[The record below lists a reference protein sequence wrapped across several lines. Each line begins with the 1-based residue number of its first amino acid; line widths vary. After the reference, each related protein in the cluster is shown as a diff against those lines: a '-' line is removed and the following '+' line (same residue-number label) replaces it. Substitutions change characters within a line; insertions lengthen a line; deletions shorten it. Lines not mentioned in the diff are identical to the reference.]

1 MDNRPIHILLIEDNR
16 GYATVVHEMLA
27 RVMDI
32 PYQFK
37 HAERLTTGLKHLE
50 KNETDV
56 VLLDLGLPD
65 SKGLDTFT
73 KVYDYTPKV
82 PIIVLTVNH
91 NDALAVE
98 AIKAG
103 AQDYLVK
110 GQFEGQVLGRAIQ
123 FAIERNRVE
132 ESLKGE
138 NVFLRYILDSPSPIS
153 VMYTDIE
160 RNILYWNEGA
170 ERMFG
175 YKAEEVVG
183 RQKID
188 ILYPDDTTHK
198 AVEDM
203 RLSMLERKEEVDCEI
218 REVTKDGR
226 KIWVNLICV
235 PRFDEKGNVIGIL
248 GIGEDITER
257 RQTKQEL
264 QESFEKLQK
273 TLDAMVNALASTVTI
288 RDPYTANHQK
298 QVTQLACAIA
308 EEMGLTEQQVDWIR
322 MAASVHDIGKINVP
336 IEFLSKP
343 GSLSHV
349 EYDMVKT
356 HPHVGYEILKTIEFP
371 WTMVQA
377 VLQHHERLD
386 GSGYPQGLKG
396 DEIILEARI
405 LGVADVV
412 DAISSHRPYRA
423 AFDIDKALEEIEK
436 NKGTL
441 YDTDVVD
448 ACLKLLKEK
457 GFRLN
462 NREVQAAIS
471 WGTILS

>member
-73 KVYDYTPKV
+73 KVYDHTPKV

-153 VMYTDIE
+153 VMYTDME
-160 RNILYWNEGA
+160 
-170 ERMFG
+170 
-175 YKAEEVVG
+175 
-183 RQKID
+183 
-188 ILYPDDTTHK
+188 
-198 AVEDM
+198 
-203 RLSMLERKEEVDCEI
+203 
-218 REVTKDGR
+218 
-226 KIWVNLICV
+226 
-235 PRFDEKGNVIGIL
+235 
-248 GIGEDITER
+248 
-257 RQTKQEL
+257 
-264 QESFEKLQK
+264 
-273 TLDAMVNALASTVTI
+273 
-288 RDPYTANHQK
+288 
-298 QVTQLACAIA
+298 
-308 EEMGLTEQQVDWIR
+308 
-322 MAASVHDIGKINVP
+322 
-336 IEFLSKP
+336 
-343 GSLSHV
+343 
-349 EYDMVKT
+349 
-356 HPHVGYEILKTIEFP
+356 
-371 WTMVQA
+371 
-377 VLQHHERLD
+377 
-386 GSGYPQGLKG
+386 
-396 DEIILEARI
+396 
-405 LGVADVV
+405 
-412 DAISSHRPYRA
+412 
-423 AFDIDKALEEIEK
+423 
-436 NKGTL
+436 
-441 YDTDVVD
+441 
-448 ACLKLLKEK
+448 
-457 GFRLN
+457 
-462 NREVQAAIS
+462 
-471 WGTILS
+471 

>member
-1 MDNRPIHILLIEDNR
+1 MDNRLINILLIEDNR
-16 GYATVVHEMLA
+16 GYATVVQEMLA

-37 HAERLTTGLKHLE
+37 YAERLSTGLKYLE
-50 KNETDV
+50 KNGTDV

-73 KVYDYTPKV
+73 KVYDHTAKV
-82 PIIVLTVNH
+82 PIIVLTANH
-91 NDALAVE
+91 NDVLAVE

-132 ESLKGE
+132 EALKGE
-138 NVFLRYILDSPSPIS
+138 NVFLRHILDSPSPIS
-153 VMYTDIE
+153 VMYTDME
-160 RNILYWNEGA
+160 RNILYWNKGA

-188 ILYPDDTTHK
+188 ILYPDDTTQN

-203 RLSMLERKEEVDCEI
+203 RLSILERKEEVDREI

-264 QESFEKLQK
+264 QQSFEKLQK

-288 RDPYTANHQK
+288 RDPYTATHQK
-298 QVTQLACAIA
+298 QVTRLACAIA
-308 EEMGLTEQQVDWIR
+308 EEMGLTEQQIDWIR

-356 HPHVGYEILKTIEFP
+356 HPHVGYEILKTVEFP

-441 YDTDVVD
+441 YDTDVVN
-448 ACLKLLKEK
+448 ACLKLLKK
-457 GFRLN
+457 GFKFN
-462 NREVQAAIS
+462 SKEVQAAVS
-471 WGTILS
+471 LGTMLS

>member
-1 MDNRPIHILLIEDNR
+1 MDSRPIQILLVEDNR
-16 GYATVVHEMLA
+16 GYATVVKEMLA

-32 PYQFK
+32 PYKFK
-37 HAERLTTGLKHLE
+37 HTERLSTGLKHL
-50 KNETDV
+50 KTNGTDV
-56 VLLDLGLPD
+56 ILLDLGLPD
-65 SKGLDTFT
+65 SKGLDTFA
-73 KVYDYTPKV
+73 KVYDHTPRV

-98 AIKAG
+98 AVKAG

-110 GQFEGQVLGRAIQ
+110 GQFESQVLGRAIK

-132 ESLKGE
+132 EALKGE

-153 VMYTDIE
+153 VMYTDME

-170 ERMFG
+170 ERIFG

-188 ILYPDDTTHK
+188 ILYPDDTTQN
-198 AVEDM
+198 AIGDV
-203 RLSMLERKEEVDCEI
+203 RLSMLERKEKVDCEI

-235 PRFDEKGNVIGIL
+235 PRFDEEGNVIGIL

-264 QESFEKLQK
+264 QLSFEKLQK

-288 RDPYTANHQK
+288 RDPYTARHQK

-377 VLQHHERLD
+377 VLQHHERMD

-396 DEIILEARI
+396 DEILIEARI

-462 NREVQAAIS
+462 NGEV
-471 WGTILS
+471 

>member
-1 MDNRPIHILLIEDNR
+1 MDDRPIHILLVEDNR
-16 GYATVVHEMLA
+16 GYAGVIQEMLA

-32 PYQFK
+32 PYKFK
-37 HAERLTTGLKHLE
+37 HADRLSTGLKSLE
-50 KNETDV
+50 TNGTDV

-65 SKGLDTFT
+65 STGLDTFAR
-73 KVYDYTPKV
+73 VYEHTPRV

-110 GQFEGQVLGRAIQ
+110 GQFESQILGRAIR
-123 FAIERNRVE
+123 FAIERHRVE
-132 ESLKGE
+132 ETFKGE

-153 VMYTDIE
+153 VMYTDME
-160 RNILYWNEGA
+160 RNILYWNKGA

-175 YKAEEVVG
+175 YKAEEVVS

-188 ILYPDDTTHK
+188 ILYPDDTTHN
-198 AVEDM
+198 AVEDV
-203 RLSMLERKEEVDCEI
+203 RLSMLESKEEVECEI
-218 REVTKDGR
+218 KEVTKDGR
-226 KIWVNLICV
+226 KIWVNLICA
-235 PRFDEKGNVIGIL
+235 PRFDEAGNVIGIL
-248 GIGEDITER
+248 GIGEDISER

-264 QESFEKLQK
+264 QESFEKLHK
-273 TLDAMVNALASTVTI
+273 TMDAMVNALASTVTI

-298 QVTQLACAIA
+298 KVTQLACAIA
-308 EEMGLTEQQVDWIR
+308 EEMGLTDQQVEWIR

-343 GSLSHV
+343 GSLNDI

-356 HPHVGYEILKTIEFP
+356 HPHVGYEILKMIEFP

-377 VLQHHERLD
+377 VLQHHERMD

-396 DEIILEARI
+396 DEILLEARI

-423 AFDIDKALEEIEK
+423 AFDIEKALEEIEK
-436 NKGTL
+436 NKGIF
-441 YDTDVVD
+441 YDSHVVD
-448 ACLKLLKEK
+448 ACLKLFKEK
-457 GFRLN
+457 GF
-462 NREVQAAIS
+462 S
-471 WGTILS
+471 FKS